1 MDPITIAAGFAVAR
15 QSIKLCKKALESAND
30 VGQIANHI
38 DTLFHSLE
46 KKPAAPSKKQKKAFS
61 KLRTAFTAETH
72 EEVEDDTSLGAVAA
86 DVLEHKKIERQIE
99 NLGIK
104 IDNRFGEGTWKQ
116 ILLERQH
123 RIEEKKEKIKQKKED
138 EKLDRIYKEE
148 ETPLAKKIL
157 VEGGKL
163 LIILGLLGAIAFF
176 FMQGKG
182 QIN

>member
-15 QSIKLCKKALESAND
+15 ESIKLCKKALDSAND
-30 VGQIANHI
+30 IGQISKHI
-38 DTLFHSLE
+38 DHLFHSLE
-46 KKPAAPSKKQKKAFS
+46 KKPDTSSKKQKKAFS
-61 KLRTAFTAETH
+61 KLRTSFTKETH

-116 ILLERQH
+116 ILEERQH

-138 EKLDRIYKEE
+138 DKLDMIYKEE
-148 ETPLAKKIL
+148 EVPLAKKIL
-157 VEGGKL
+157 VEGGKGL
-163 LIILGLLGAIAFF
+163 VILILVGVIILV
-176 FMQGKG
+176 FMRYS
-182 QIN
+182 